1 VTGYDLCTGWGTPAG
16 ASLINTL
23 APLPVGMQTSSLQVA
38 TSGTFSSTGTA
49 GGPFAPDADT
59 YGLTNA
65 GSVSMP
71 WSASATQ
78 AWLSLS
84 ATNGTLAASG
94 STTVTASINTNAN
107 ALASGTY
114 TDTVT
119 FTNLATGDSQ
129 TEPVSLTVN
138 PTPYAVWK
146 SEVFTAAQ
154 LADPA
159 ISGDTADPAGDGI
172 PNLMK
177 YALALDPF
185 MNGIGGLPAGSIATT
200 GSGDYLTLT
209 YTQVIS
215 ATDITYNVQVSTD
228 LQTWNSGPG
237 YTATAGTTT
246 NPGGLTETVTVQAL
260 TPVSAANP
268 EQFIQLQVTRP

>member
-1 VTGYDLCTGWGTPAG
+1 
-16 ASLINTL
+16 
-23 APLPVGMQTSSLQVA
+23 
-38 TSGTFSSTGTA
+38 
-49 GGPFAPDADT
+49 
-59 YGLTNA
+59 
-65 GSVSMP
+65 MP